1 MSFPIDYQEPLF
13 RPPSEA
19 RSLIL
24 QVTIGCSN
32 NDCAF
37 CDMYKTKKFTTR
49 RFADIQKEIQDVAKL
64 NMPVQKVFLADGDAF
79 VLSTKK
85 LLEICNEINAAFPKV
100 RRISSY
106 ALPSNINK
114 KSIEELKELK
124 AAGIKMLY
132 IGIESGDDELLDL
145 ITKKETFDS
154 SKSAL
159 LKLKEVGIK
168 SSVMV
173 LTGLGGKNYSQQ
185 HALQSAQLLNET
197 QPDYASTLVL
207 SFPFGV
213 EKYKQEFKGDYIE
226 MSKMELLMELKIFIE
241 NVDLESTI
249 FRSDHASNYL
259 VLKGVLGKDKT
270 SFLQQINHALDNSAV
285 LRKEWMRGL

>member
-1 MSFPIDYQEPLF
+1 MSFPIKYQEPLF

-32 NDCAF
+32 NECAF
-37 CDMYKTKKFTTR
+37 CDMYKTKKFKAR
-49 RFADIQKEIQDVAKL
+49 RFEDIQKEIQAVAKL
-64 NMPVQKVFLADGDAF
+64 NLPVQKVFLADGDAF

-85 LLEICNEINAAFPKV
+85 LLEICAEVNAHFPKV

-114 KSIEELKELK
+114 KSIEELKALK
-124 AAGIKMLY
+124 AAGIEMLY
-132 IGIESGDDELLDL
+132 IGIESGDDEVLDL
-145 ITKKETFDS
+145 ITKKETFES
-154 SKSAL
+154 SKTAL

-173 LTGLGGKNYSQQ
+173 LTGLGGKKYSQQ
-185 HALQSAQLLNET
+185 HALKSAQLLNET

-213 EKYKQEFKGDYIE
+213 EKYEQAFKGDYQE
-226 MSKMELLMELKIFIE
+226 MNKLELLIELKTFIE
-241 NVDLESTI
+241 NLDLESTI

-270 SFLQQINHALDNSAV
+270 KFLQQINYALDHNEV

>member
-100 RRISSY
+100 SRISSY

>member
-1 MSFPIDYQEPLF
+1 MSFPINYQEPLF

-32 NDCAF
+32 NKCAF
-37 CDMYKTKKFTTR
+37 CDMYTSKKFKAR
-49 RFADIQKEIQDVAKL
+49 KFLEIQKEIQDVAKL
-64 NMPVQKVFLADGDAF
+64 NLPVQKVFLADGDAF

-85 LLEICNEINAAFPKV
+85 LLEICTEINFNFPKV

-114 KSIEELKELK
+114 KSIEELKQLK
-124 AAGIKMLY
+124 EAGLEMLY
-132 IGIESGDDELLDL
+132 IGLESGDDEVLDL
-145 ITKKETFDS
+145 ITKQETFES
-154 SKSAL
+154 SKTAL
-159 LKLKEVGIK
+159 LKLKQAGIK
-168 SSVMV
+168 ASVMV
-173 LTGLGGKNYSQQ
+173 LIGLGGLKHSNL
-185 HALQSAQLLNET
+185 HAINSAKLINET
-197 QPDYASTLVL
+197 NPEYVSTLVL

-213 EKYKQEFKGDYIE
+213 EKYQKAFKGDYIE
-226 MSKMELLMELKIFIE
+226 MNKMELLIELKTFIE
-241 NVDLESTI
+241 NLDLESSI

-259 VLKGVLGKDKT
+259 VLKGVLGKDKQV
-270 SFLQQINHALDNSAV
+270 FLQQINYALDNNNV